1 MVVVHGEHSTI
12 MIYTQLIYGTSGSD
26 TLFGGTGN
34 ILLTGGAGTDLFV
47 VSKGYGSD
55 TISDFQP
62 GAGGDQLRLQNYGFA
77 TFASFLSATKQVG
90 SDVVVTLSSSET
102 LTFQNVALS
111 AITTANVI
119 LDNPLLTSGSP
130 NTAWTTVQAKGTLT
144 GGATNDS
151 LQAMGEGATLVGGA
165 GDDTYYTYNHGTK
178 IVELPDQGID
188 TIISGMIDGY
198 SLVDAPNVENLRLKD
213 SFNSPATGNDLNNV
227 LTGNAGNNMID
238 GGKGNDVLTGG
249 AGSDTFLI
257 KTGNGNDIVTD
268 FQTGVG
274 GDILQI
280 NGTGF
285 KSVADITSAMQQV
298 GTDVVLSLGNGEKIT
313 LENTIVQNFTAANF
327 NIVTAR
333 ADLVQTFGDN
343 FISLSAGQ
351 DPHLTWKTSYAWSGV
366 GSYTLIGEQEVY
378 VDPSFTGLPG
388 TQAPTALGLN
398 PFSIQD
404 GHLVITAT
412 AMASSAAPYVGG
424 HQFSSGVITTENSFV
439 QTYGYFEMKATLP
452 DTPGAW
458 PAFWMLPINSHGLP
472 TELDVFEALG
482 QDSDQSHW
490 GFHSAIPLNQGYWAN
505 TANLA
510 AGEHTFGVEWTPYT
524 LTYFVDGV
532 EIGQVATPSDMNTA
546 MYMIANLAMGGSWA
560 GNADSSATAQMTIDY
575 IKAYQLP
582 EYTLGNYT
590 LMTSGAATNIV
601 AGTASADALTGTTG
615 NDLVGG
621 AGGADVMT
629 GGAGDDTYIVTDS
642 NARVV
647 EGYGGGID
655 TVKSSVSYVLS
666 DYVENLTLTGMAAIN
681 GIGNSQANII
691 IGNDADN
698 FITGGLGNDILAGG
712 RGADTFVI
720 NAGDGSDI
728 ITDFT
733 PGSAAEHDVVQLNGF
748 AFTSFGDVKAAM
760 TQVGSDVYL
769 ALTNLDTL
777 VFRNTT
783 IGAFTA
789 DDFQL
794 PGTLPLGGVITSWI
808 GGSAASHTV
817 YGTAAND
824 RITASNSDDTL
835 VGWNGDDAYIVGFQT
850 QKIVENPNGGI
861 DSVEAWSSYTLS
873 ANVENLTLMRGG
885 LTGTGNELANRMVG
899 SGADDVLDG
908 AGGDDWIWGGAGNDM
923 FVYGVGSSHDTIADF
938 HVLTS
943 AAAEHDKL
951 VLKSYDG
958 SAYLTNVGD
967 EWTVHYAG
975 GTNSFRLAG
984 VTKLS
989 PVDYTF
995 VSSTNAAIT
1004 VAGLVAPTLSLVGG
1018 SAGSHGSLI
1027 LTGHAQAGVTVNIF
1041 DQATLVGTATADKD
1055 GVWSL
1060 ATASLIDGGHAFTAI
1075 AADGGGRSSLASAV
1089 LNVTVDTAPLAPQVV
1104 SALVVSA
1111 DVMKVTGTAT
1121 AGAVIKLYD
1130 GTALLGS
1137 GVASA
1142 DGAWTISTASLGA
1155 GSRALSATAMD
1166 AAGNVSAPSNV
1177 LEPANMQITAVT
1189 STAEMLA
1196 IIASGDLDPAA
1207 TKGGYSI
1214 TTNTSTSLKVAS
1226 YSSTGQYV
1234 STTVDTYKAG
1244 VVSSSVTTYADG
1256 SSETKAYSAGV
1267 LTSEAYV
1274 YADKSKD
1281 VYLSNV
1287 TGRSY
1292 VAEHD
1297 TYNSDGVLSNAVR
1310 THADGSL
1317 DYKFS
1322 LGADGTKTIDQY
1334 YAVSQVQIH
1343 TVKNTDG
1350 SSYTASYQ
1358 GGVMSSE
1365 VVTYATGLRDTSD
1378 SKSYTAGVLTSET
1391 IVHSDK
1397 SKDVYLSNVTGKSY
1411 GAEHDVYNTA
1421 GILTNTLRTHAD
1433 GTIDYTYVL
1442 ALDGT
1447 KTSIQYDVNR
1457 MLKTQS
1463 LIAPD
1468 GYSDTINYSS
1478 GVIASEI
1485 IKFASSE
1492 PDISD
1497 SRTYTAGVLTN
1508 QTIVHADK
1516 SKDVY
1521 LSNITGKS
1529 YISEHDL
1536 YNSAGILSYALRSHV
1551 DGSIDYTYVLSE
1563 GGTKTTDQYD
1573 ANSVLKTHSAAYADA
1588 SSDVVNYS
1596 NGVITSET
1604 IKYAAGATDVSDT
1617 KAYTAGLLTTETI
1630 VHGDKSKDVYL
1641 SNLTGRSYVAEHDI
1655 YNSAGMLTN
1664 TVRTH
1669 ADGSVDYTYSL
1680 AGDGTKT
1687 TDQYDAAHQ
1696 LQAHTVKNTD
1706 GSSYT
1711 ANYKNGVMSS
1721 EVVKYAPS
1729 SSDTSDSK
1737 SYTAGTLTSETIV
1750 HADKSQDVYL
1760 SHISGATYVA
1770 EHDIFNS
1777 AGILTN
1783 AVRTHADGSLDY
1795 TFSLGADGT
1804 KTIDQY
1810 YAASQVQIHT
1820 LKNTD
1825 GSSYIANYKNGVMSS
1840 EVVKYT
1846 AGSPDISHS
1855 KSYTVGVLTSEAFVH
1870 ADNSKDQYTFNIAG
1884 KTFVAEHDVYS
1895 SAGILTTID
1904 RTQTDGSHQQYA
1916 YLAGVTLAS
1925 AAGVADLMTSS
1936 SAGGDKFVF
1945 KVGAGIDT
1953 VSLFH
1958 AGNQSNHDVL
1968 EIAGQGHVDDFST
1981 WAAAH
1986 LYQAAGSADTI
1997 VNLSATD
2004 FITLKGVA
2012 LAALTANDFHFV

>member
-12 MIYTQLIYGTSGSD
+12 MTYARIIYGTSGSD

-34 ILLTGGAGTDLFV
+34 VLLTGGAGSDLFV
-47 VSKGYGSD
+47 VSKGYGAV
-55 TISDFQP
+55 TIDDFQT

-111 AITTANVI
+111 TITTDNVI
-119 LDNPLLTSGSP
+119 LDNPLPTSASS
-130 NTAWTTVQAKGTLT
+130 NTPWTTVQASGTLT
-144 GGATNDS
+144 GGATNDL
-151 LQAMGEGATLVGGA
+151 LQAMGDGATLIGGA
-165 GDDTYYTYNHGTK
+165 GDDTFYTYNHGTK

-213 SFNSPATGNDLNNV
+213 SFNSPATGNDLNNII
-227 LTGNAGNNMID
+227 TGNAGNNMID

-257 KTGNGNDIVTD
+257 KIGNGNDIITD

-285 KSVADITSAMQQV
+285 KSVADVTSAMQQV
-298 GTDVVLSLGNGEKIT
+298 GTDVVLSLGDGEKIR
-313 LENTIVQNFTAANF
+313 LENTTVQNFTAANI
-327 NIVTAR
+327 NIVSAR
-333 ADLVQTFGDN
+333 MDLVQTFGDD
-343 FISLSAGQ
+343 FTSLSAGQ

-366 GSYTLIGEQEVY
+366 GSYTLTGEQEVY

-388 TQAPTALGLN
+388 TLAPAALGLN

-412 AMASSAAPYVGG
+412 AVPSSAAPYVGG

-452 DTPGAW
+452 NTPGAW
-458 PAFWMLPINSHGLP
+458 PAFWMLPLNPHGLP
-472 TELDVFEALG
+472 TELDVLEALG
-482 QDSDQSHW
+482 RDVDQSHW
-490 GFHSAIPLNQGYWAN
+490 GFHSATPLNQGYWAN
-505 TANLA
+505 TANLT
-510 AGEHTFGVEWTPYT
+510 AGDHTFGVEWTPYT

-546 MYMIANLAMGGSWA
+546 MYIIVNLAMGGSWA
-560 GNADSSATAQMTIDY
+560 GNADSSAIAQMSIDY
-575 IKAYQLP
+575 VKAYQLQ
-582 EYTLGNYT
+582 EYTLANYT
-590 LMTSGAATNIV
+590 LMTSGATMTTI

-615 NDLVGG
+615 NDLLGG

-629 GGAGDDTYIVTDS
+629 GGAGDDTYIVTDAS
-642 NARVV
+642 ATVV
-647 EGYGGGID
+647 ESYGGGID
-655 TVKSSVSYVLS
+655 TVKSSVSHVLS
-666 DYVENLTLTGMAAIN
+666 DYVENLTLTGTAAIS
-681 GIGNSQANII
+681 GTGNSQANII

-698 FITGGLGNDILAGG
+698 VITGGLGNDILIGG
-712 RGADTFVI
+712 RGADTFVV

-733 PGSAAEHDVVQLNGF
+733 PGSAAGHDVVQLNGF
-748 AFTSFGDVKAAM
+748 AFSSFGDVKSAM

-769 ALTNLDTL
+769 SLTNLDTL

-794 PGTLPLGGVITSWI
+794 PGTLPVSGAITSWI
-808 GGSAASHTV
+808 SGSAASHTV

-824 RITASNSDDTL
+824 RITASNGDDTL
-835 VGWNGDDAYIVGFQT
+835 VGWNGDDTYVVGFQT
-850 QKIVENPNGGI
+850 QQIVEGPNGGI

-873 ANVENLTLMRGG
+873 ANVENLTLMKGG
-885 LTGTGNELANRMVG
+885 LTGIGNELANRMVG

-908 AGGDDWIWGGAGNDM
+908 ASGDDWIWGGAGNDT
-923 FVYGVGSSHDTIADF
+923 FVYGVRSGHDTIADF

-951 VLKSYDG
+951 VLKGYDG

-975 GTNSFRLAG
+975 GTDSFRLAG

-989 PVDYTF
+989 SADYAF
-995 VSSTNAAIT
+995 VSSANAAVT
-1004 VAGLVAPTLSLVGG
+1004 VAGLAAPTLSV
-1018 SAGSHGSLI
+1018 AGSVTGGHGSLA
-1027 LTGHAQAGVTVNIF
+1027 LTGYAQAGVTVNVF
-1041 DQATLVGTATADKD
+1041 DRAILIGTAIADKD

-1060 ATASLIDGGHAFTAI
+1060 ATASLVDGDHAFTAV
-1075 AADGGGRSSLASAV
+1075 AADGGGRSSSASAA
-1089 LNVTVDTAPLAPQVV
+1089 LSVTVDTAPVAPKLV

-1111 DVMKVTGTAT
+1111 DAMKVTGTAT

-1137 GVASA
+1137 GVAGA
-1142 DGAWTISTASLGA
+1142 DGAWTINTAKLAA
-1155 GSRALSATAMD
+1155 GSHALSATAMD
-1166 AAGNVSAPSNV
+1166 AAGNASAPSNV
-1177 LEPANMQITAVT
+1177 LVPTNIPIQAVA

-1196 IIASGDLDPAA
+1196 VIASGDVNLAA
-1207 TKGGYSI
+1207 TQGYSI
-1214 TTNTSTSLKVAS
+1214 TTNTSTSEKIVF

-1234 STTVDTYKAG
+1234 STTVDTYKAN

-1256 SSETKAYSAGV
+1256 SSETRAYSAGV

-1281 VYLSNV
+1281 VYLSHV
-1287 TGRSY
+1287 TGMSY

-1297 TYNSDGVLSNAVR
+1297 TYNSGGVLTNAVR

-1317 DYKFS
+1317 DYSFS

-1334 YAVSQVQIH
+1334 YVASQLQTH

-1350 SSYTASYQ
+1350 SSYTASYKN
-1358 GGVMSSE
+1358 GVISSE
-1365 VVTYATGLRDTSD
+1365 VVAYATGSPDISD

-1397 SKDVYLSNVTGKSY
+1397 SKDVYLSNVIGKSY
-1411 GAEHDVYNTA
+1411 GAEHDTYNA
-1421 GILTNTLRTHAD
+1421 LGILTNTLRTHAD

-1447 KTSIQYDVNR
+1447 KTSSQYDANR

-1463 LIAPD
+1463 LITPD

-1478 GVIASEI
+1478 GVIVSDI
-1485 IKFASSE
+1485 VKFASGE

-1497 SRTYTAGVLTN
+1497 SRTYTMGVLTN

-1521 LSNITGKS
+1521 LSNITGKT
-1529 YISEHDL
+1529 YVSEHDI
-1536 YNSAGILSYALRSHV
+1536 YGSAGILSYALRSHV
-1551 DGSIDYTYVLSE
+1551 DGSIDYAYVLSQ

-1573 ANSVLKTHSAAYADA
+1573 ANSVLKTHSAVYADG

-1596 NGVITSET
+1596 NGVITGET

-1617 KAYTAGLLTTETI
+1617 KAYTAGLLITETF

-1664 TVRTH
+1664 AVRTH

-1680 AGDGTKT
+1680 AGDGTKV

-1696 LQAHTVKNTD
+1696 LQAHTVKNAD

-1711 ANYKNGVMSS
+1711 ANYKNGVMLS

-1729 SSDTSDSK
+1729 SSEISDSK

-1770 EHDIFNS
+1770 EHDTYNS
-1777 AGILTN
+1777 AGVLTN

-1795 TFSLGADGT
+1795 TFSLGADGN

-1810 YAASQVQIHT
+1810 YAATQLQIHT
-1820 LKNTD
+1820 VKNTD
-1825 GSSYIANYKNGVMSS
+1825 GSSYVANYKNGVMSS
-1840 EVVKYT
+1840 EVVKYA
-1846 AGSPDISHS
+1846 AGSSDISHS
-1855 KSYTVGVLTSEAFVH
+1855 KSYTEGVLTSEVFVH
-1870 ADNSKDQYTFNIAG
+1870 TDNSKDQYTFNIAG
-1884 KTFVAEHDVYS
+1884 KTFVPEHDVYS

-1904 RTQTDGSHQQYA
+1904 RTQADGSHQQYA
-1916 YLAGVTLAS
+1916 YVAGVTLVS
-1925 AAGVADLMTSS
+1925 ATGVADLMTSS

-1945 KVGAGIDT
+1945 NLGAGSDT
-1953 VSLFH
+1953 VSQFH
-1958 AGNQSNHDVL
+1958 TGNQSNHDVL
-1968 EIAGQGHVDDFST
+1968 EIAGQGHVDDFSS
-1981 WAAAH
+1981 WAAAY
-1986 LYQAAGSADTI
+1986 LNQAAGSADTI

-2004 FITLKGVA
+2004 HITLKGVA